1 VISYGYRWYCFF
13 EFGNAVCQVD
23 AENKFAN
30 AREATAPIEYKD
42 DYISPD
48 FIVNCFSVQ
57 MGPMKK
63 SQSKPLKNLPVTP
76 EGLEDFKDYHRFF
89 NLSTDLLCIAGL
101 DGSFKKVNQ
110 SFANFFG
117 LTVEEVLS
125 KNAGD
130 LIHPDDLPKAMV
142 ELERMI
148 KGARAISLEA
158 RFLSQGGYRWIL
170 WSGLPFPDEGVFY
183 AVGKDITDHR
193 QMEEQLLFLSLVDEL
208 TGLYN
213 RRGFVMLAE
222 EELKLMRRAG
232 GNTLIFFA
240 DMDKLKEVNDNYG
253 HQEGDYAIKKTAEIL
268 RQTFREADIVAR
280 TGGDEF
286 VILTAYSMPENIES
300 IISRLQAKIDA
311 YNALSSRSYVLSLSI
326 GAIPVD
332 IHSPDSIDE
341 LIDKAD
347 KAMYEQ
353 KRFKQN
359 QENAAQERF
368 IPRMRK
374 SG

>member
-1 VISYGYRWYCFF
+1 
-13 EFGNAVCQVD
+13 
-23 AENKFAN
+23 
-30 AREATAPIEYKD
+30 
-42 DYISPD
+42 
-48 FIVNCFSVQ
+48 
-57 MGPMKK
+57 MKK
-63 SQSKPLKNLPVTP
+63 SQPKSLKNLSVFP
-76 EGLEDFKDYHRFF
+76 EDLEDFKDYYRFF

-101 DGSFKKVNQ
+101 DGSFKKINQ

-117 LTVEEVLS
+117 LTVEELLS
-125 KNAGD
+125 KNAAD
-130 LIHPDDLPKAMV
+130 FIHPDDLPKALKELEKMV
-142 ELERMI
+142 E
-148 KGARAISLEA
+148 GAKAISLEA

-170 WSGLPFPDEGVFY
+170 WSGMPFPDEGVFY

-253 HQEGDYAIKKTAEIL
+253 HQEGDFAIKKTAEIL
-268 RQTFREADIVAR
+268 KQTFREADIVAR

-300 IISRLQAKIDA
+300 IISRLQSKIDA

-353 KRFKQN
+353 KRFKQS
-359 QENAAQERF
+359 QSDTAEARF

>member
-1 VISYGYRWYCFF
+1 
-13 EFGNAVCQVD
+13 
-23 AENKFAN
+23 
-30 AREATAPIEYKD
+30 
-42 DYISPD
+42 
-48 FIVNCFSVQ
+48 
-57 MGPMKK
+57 MKK
-63 SQSKPLKNLPVTP
+63 SQPKPLNNLSAMP
-76 EGLEDFKDYHRFF
+76 EEVVDFKNYYRFF

-101 DGSFKKVNQ
+101 DGSFKKINQ

-117 LTVEEVLS
+117 LTITEPLS
-125 KNAGD
+125 KNVAD
-130 LIHPDDLPKAMV
+130 FIHPDDLPKVLA
-142 ELERMI
+142 ELEKMI
-148 KGARAISLEA
+148 ESKRAISLEA

-170 WSGLPFPDEGVFY
+170 WSGMPFPDEGVFY
-183 AVGKDITDHR
+183 AIGKDITDHR

-213 RRGFVMLAE
+213 RRGFVLLAE

-240 DMDKLKEVNDNYG
+240 DMDRLKAINDHYG
-253 HQEGDYAIKKTAEIL
+253 HQEGD
-268 RQTFREADIVAR
+268 FVAR

-286 VILTAYSMPENIES
+286 VVLTAYSMPENIES
-300 IISRLQAKIDA
+300 IISRLQSKIDI
-311 YNALSSRSYVLSLSI
+311 YNAASNRSYVLSLSI

-332 IHSPDSIDE
+332 IHSPESIDE

-353 KRFKQN
+353 KRFKQSEYN
-359 QENAAQERF
+359 VSEESF
-368 IPRMRK
+368 IARMRK